1 MTPMAKKWQSVI
13 APTYAQP
20 EIKLMT
26 GKGTRVF
33 DESGKSYLDFLAGI
47 AVNSLGHCHPAISE
61 AIGKQS
67 KALGHVSNL
76 YANPIAEELAH
87 RLLEVSGFEYGKVFF
102 CNSGAEANEAAIKYV
117 KAARPGKNLVSLEGG
132 FHGRTIGALSI
143 TGQSEKRRPFEPLL
157 KNVSFIEPNSS
168 KQIKRINRRTGGV
181 WLEMIQGEGGVLP
194 LTESF
199 VNEVV
204 QKTKKVDALLVV
216 DEVQTGIG
224 RTGYWFAFQ
233 HSGIRPDLVPI
244 AKGLGGGLPIGALL
258 ISKDLASTIKPG
270 GHGTTYGGNPI
281 AAASAL
287 AVLQTI
293 ESENLMANV
302 IQMSQIL
309 RNELLNLSDIAEVR
323 GSGLLI
329 GVVFKSEI
337 AKAVAGNAQ
346 ELGLLVNAVRPN
358 VIRIAPP
365 LNVLKEEVLEA
376 TQILTLAT
384 IKAVENG

>member
-1 MTPMAKKWQSVI
+1 MTSMTKKWQSVI

-67 KALGHVSNL
+67 NTLGHVSNL

-87 RLLEVSGFEYGKVFF
+87 RLLEISRFEDGKVFF

-204 QKTKKVDALLVV
+204 KKTKKVDALLVV

-224 RTGYWFAFQ
+224 RTGNWFAFQ
-233 HSGIRPDLVPI
+233 HSGIKPDLVPI

-258 ISKDLASTIKPG
+258 VSKDLASTIKPG

-293 ESENLMANV
+293 ESENLMVNV
-302 IQMSQIL
+302 NQMSQIL

-329 GVVFKSEI
+329 GAVFKSEI
-337 AKAVAGNAQ
+337 AKAVAGYAQ

-365 LNVLKEEVLEA
+365 LNVMKEEVLEA

>member
-1 MTPMAKKWQSVI
+1 MIPMAKKWQSVI

-67 KALGHVSNL
+67 KTLGHVSNL

-117 KAARPGKNLVSLEGG
+117 KAACPGKNLVSLEGG

-204 QKTKKVDALLVV
+204 QKTKKVNALLVV

-224 RTGYWFAFQ
+224 RTGNWFAFQ
-233 HSGIRPDLVPI
+233 HSGIKPDLVPI

-346 ELGLLVNAVRPN
+346 ELGLLINAVRPN

-384 IKAVENG
+384 IEAVENG

>member
-1 MTPMAKKWQSVI
+1 MIPMSKKWQSVI

-67 KALGHVSNL
+67 KTLDHVSNL

-117 KAARPGKNLVSLEGG
+117 KAACPGKNLVSLEGG

-204 QKTKKVDALLVV
+204 QKTKKVNALLVV

-224 RTGYWFAFQ
+224 RTGNWFAFQ
-233 HSGIRPDLVPI
+233 HSGIKPDLVPI

-346 ELGLLVNAVRPN
+346 ELGLLINAVRPN

-384 IKAVENG
+384 IEAVENG

>member
-67 KALGHVSNL
+67 KTLGHVSNL

-117 KAARPGKNLVSLEGG
+117 KAACPGKNLVSLEGG

-204 QKTKKVDALLVV
+204 QKTKKVNALLVV

-224 RTGYWFAFQ
+224 RTGNWFAFQ
-233 HSGIRPDLVPI
+233 HSGIKPDLVPI

-346 ELGLLVNAVRPN
+346 ELGLLINAVRPN